1 MFNNAGEGRLLLSPT
16 LFYWLK
22 GGEAMAEKINA
33 TCAICGKGY
42 HLCMSCKDMIS
53 LTPWKKHTDTSEHYK
68 IYQIIH
74 GYSTKVYTKAEAK
87 AKLKKVDLSDFDMLR
102 DNIKA
107 VITDI
112 MGADVT
118 TPAKKVTR
126 TRKPKTVAK
135 PVVEPVISDPDVAD
149 EVSAEQ

>member
-1 MFNNAGEGRLLLSPT
+1 
-16 LFYWLK
+16 
-22 GGEAMAEKINA
+22 MAEKINA

-87 AKLKKVDLSDFDMLR
+87 AKLKKVDLSDFDTLR

-112 MGADVT
+112 MGVDVAA
-118 TPAKKVTR
+118 PVKKVTR
-126 TRKPKTVAK
+126 TRKTKT
-135 PVVEPVISDPDVAD
+135 VVEPAVEPVVNNTDAVDK
-149 EVSAEQ
+149 VSAEQ

>member
-1 MFNNAGEGRLLLSPT
+1 
-16 LFYWLK
+16 
-22 GGEAMAEKINA
+22 MAEKINA

-87 AKLKKVDLSDFDMLR
+87 VKLKKVDLSDFDTLR

-112 MGADVT
+112 MGVDVAA
-118 TPAKKVTR
+118 PVKRVTR
-126 TRKPKTVAK
+126 TRKTKT
-135 PVVEPVISDPDVAD
+135 VVEPAVEPVVNDTDAVD
-149 EVSAEQ
+149 KVSAEQ

>member
-1 MFNNAGEGRLLLSPT
+1 
-16 LFYWLK
+16 
-22 GGEAMAEKINA
+22 MAEKINA

-74 GYSTKVYTKAEAK
+74 GYSTNVYTKAEAK
-87 AKLKKVDLSDFDMLR
+87 AKLKKVDLSDFDTLR
-102 DNIKA
+102 DNIKP

-112 MGADVT
+112 MGADVAA
-118 TPAKKVTR
+118 PVKKVTR
-126 TRKPKTVAK
+126 TRKTKTVAE
-135 PVVEPVISDPDVAD
+135 PVVETVVNDADAVD
-149 EVSAEQ
+149 EVPAEQ

>member
-1 MFNNAGEGRLLLSPT
+1 
-16 LFYWLK
+16 
-22 GGEAMAEKINA
+22 MAEKINA

-87 AKLKKVDLSDFDMLR
+87 VKLKKVDLSDFDTLR

-112 MGADVT
+112 MGVDVAA
-118 TPAKKVTR
+118 PVKKVTR
-126 TRKPKTVAK
+126 TRKTKT
-135 PVVEPVISDPDVAD
+135 VVEPAVEPVVNNTDAVDK
-149 EVSAEQ
+149 VSAEQ

>member
-1 MFNNAGEGRLLLSPT
+1 
-16 LFYWLK
+16 
-22 GGEAMAEKINA
+22 MAEKINA

-87 AKLKKVDLSDFDMLR
+87 NKLKKVDLSDFDTLR

-112 MGADVT
+112 MGSGVT
-118 TPAKKVTR
+118 APVKKVTR
-126 TRKPKTVAK
+126 TRKTK
-135 PVVEPVISDPDVAD
+135 PVVEPVINDTDAVDDVP
-149 EVSAEQ
+149 AE

>member
-1 MFNNAGEGRLLLSPT
+1 
-16 LFYWLK
+16 
-22 GGEAMAEKINA
+22 MAEKINA

-118 TPAKKVTR
+118 TTAKKVAR
-126 TRKPKTVAK
+126 TRKPKTVVK

>member
-1 MFNNAGEGRLLLSPT
+1 
-16 LFYWLK
+16 
-22 GGEAMAEKINA
+22 MAEKINA

-87 AKLKKVDLSDFDMLR
+87 DKLKKVDLSDFDTLR

-112 MGADVT
+112 MDADVAA
-118 TPAKKVTR
+118 PAKKVTR
-126 TRKPKTVAK
+126 TKVTRTRNTKMVVK
-135 PVVEPVISDPDVAD
+135 PVVEPVISDSDAAD
-149 EVSAEQ
+149 EVSAE

>member
-1 MFNNAGEGRLLLSPT
+1 
-16 LFYWLK
+16 
-22 GGEAMAEKINA
+22 MAEKINA
-33 TCAICGKGY
+33 TCAICGNGY

-87 AKLKKVDLSDFDMLR
+87 AKLKKVDLSDFDTLR
-102 DNIKA
+102 DNIKS

-112 MGADVT
+112 MGADVVA
-118 TPAKKVTR
+118 PVKKVTR
-126 TRKPKTVAK
+126 TIKTKTVSE
-135 PVVEPVISDPDVAD
+135 PVVEPVVNDAD
-149 EVSAEQ
+149 AVNEVPAGQ

>member
-1 MFNNAGEGRLLLSPT
+1 
-16 LFYWLK
+16 
-22 GGEAMAEKINA
+22 MAEKINA
-33 TCAICGKGY
+33 TCAICGNGY

-87 AKLKKVDLSDFDMLR
+87 AKLKKVDLSDFDTLR
-102 DNIKA
+102 DNIKS

-112 MGADVT
+112 MGADVVA
-118 TPAKKVTR
+118 PVKKVTR
-126 TRKPKTVAK
+126 TIKTKTVSE
-135 PVVEPVISDPDVAD
+135 PVVEPVVNDADVVD
-149 EVSAEQ
+149 EVPAGQ

>member
-1 MFNNAGEGRLLLSPT
+1 
-16 LFYWLK
+16 
-22 GGEAMAEKINA
+22 MAEKINA
-33 TCAICGKGY
+33 TCAICGNGY

-87 AKLKKVDLSDFDMLR
+87 AKLKKVDLSDFDALR
-102 DNIKA
+102 DNIKS

-112 MGADVT
+112 MGADVAA
-118 TPAKKVTR
+118 PVKKVTR
-126 TRKPKTVAK
+126 TIKTKTVSE
-135 PVVEPVISDPDVAD
+135 PVVEPVVNDADAVD
-149 EVSAEQ
+149 EVPAGQ

>member
-1 MFNNAGEGRLLLSPT
+1 
-16 LFYWLK
+16 
-22 GGEAMAEKINA
+22 MAEKINA

-87 AKLKKVDLSDFDMLR
+87 AKLKKVDLSDFDTLR

-112 MGADVT
+112 MDIDVAA
-118 TPAKKVTR
+118 PVKKVTR
-126 TRKPKTVAK
+126 TRKTKTVVES
-135 PVVEPVISDPDVAD
+135 VVEPVVNDTDVVD
-149 EVSAEQ
+149 EVPAEQ

>member
-1 MFNNAGEGRLLLSPT
+1 
-16 LFYWLK
+16 
-22 GGEAMAEKINA
+22 MAEKINA
-33 TCAICGKGY
+33 TCAICGNGY

-87 AKLKKVDLSDFDMLR
+87 AKLKKVDLSDFDTLR
-102 DNIKA
+102 DNIKS

-112 MGADVT
+112 MGTDVADPV
-118 TPAKKVTR
+118 KKVTR
-126 TRKPKTVAK
+126 TRKTKTVADQ
-135 PVVEPVISDPDVAD
+135 VVEPVVNDADAVD
-149 EVSAEQ
+149 EVHAEQ

>member
-1 MFNNAGEGRLLLSPT
+1 
-16 LFYWLK
+16 
-22 GGEAMAEKINA
+22 MAEKINA

-42 HLCMSCKDMIS
+42 HLCISCKDMIS

-74 GYSTKVYTKAEAK
+74 GYSTKMYTKAEAK
-87 AKLKKVDLSDFDMLR
+87 AKLKKVDLSDFDTLR
-102 DNIKA
+102 DNIKS

-118 TPAKKVTR
+118 APVKKVTR
-126 TRKPKTVAK
+126 TRKTKMVA
-135 PVVEPVISDPDVAD
+135 EPVFEPIINDAEAID
-149 EVSAEQ
+149 EVPDEQ

>member
-1 MFNNAGEGRLLLSPT
+1 
-16 LFYWLK
+16 
-22 GGEAMAEKINA
+22 MAEKINA

-42 HLCMSCKDMIS
+42 HLCMSCNDMIS

-87 AKLKKVDLSDFDMLR
+87 DKLKKVDISDFDTLR

-112 MGADVT
+112 MDADVAA
-118 TPAKKVTR
+118 PAKKVTR
-126 TRKPKTVAK
+126 TRNTKM
-135 PVVEPVISDPDVAD
+135 VVKQVIEPVISDSDAAD
-149 EVSAEQ
+149 EVSAE

>member
-1 MFNNAGEGRLLLSPT
+1 
-16 LFYWLK
+16 
-22 GGEAMAEKINA
+22 MAEKINA

-53 LTPWKKHTDTSEHYK
+53 MTPWKKHTDTSEHYK

-74 GYSTKVYTKAEAK
+74 GYSTNVYTKAEAR

-102 DNIKA
+102 DNIKS

-112 MGADVT
+112 MDVDVVA
-118 TPAKKVTR
+118 PVKKVNRNRNT
-126 TRKPKTVAK
+126 KTVVK
-135 PVVEPVISDPDVAD
+135 PVVEPVVNDADSVDDVTY
-149 EVSAEQ
+149 EQ

>member
-1 MFNNAGEGRLLLSPT
+1 
-16 LFYWLK
+16 
-22 GGEAMAEKINA
+22 MAEKINA

-87 AKLKKVDLSDFDMLR
+87 AKLKKVDLSDFDTLR

-112 MGADVT
+112 MGVDVAA
-118 TPAKKVTR
+118 PVKRVTR
-126 TRKPKTVAK
+126 TRKTKT
-135 PVVEPVISDPDVAD
+135 VVEPAVEPVVNDTDAVD
-149 EVSAEQ
+149 KVSAEQ

>member
-1 MFNNAGEGRLLLSPT
+1 
-16 LFYWLK
+16 
-22 GGEAMAEKINA
+22 MAEKINA

-53 LTPWKKHTDTSEHYK
+53 MTPWKKHTDTSEHYK

-74 GYSTKVYTKAEAK
+74 GYSTKVYTKAEAR

-102 DNIKA
+102 DNIKS

-112 MGADVT
+112 MDVDVVA
-118 TPAKKVTR
+118 PVKKVNRNRNT
-126 TRKPKTVAK
+126 KTVIK
-135 PVVEPVISDPDVAD
+135 PVVEPVVNDADSVDDV
-149 EVSAEQ
+149 VSEQ

>member
-1 MFNNAGEGRLLLSPT
+1 
-16 LFYWLK
+16 
-22 GGEAMAEKINA
+22 MAEKINA

-87 AKLKKVDLSDFDMLR
+87 AKLKNVDLSDFDTLR
-102 DNIKA
+102 DNIKS

-112 MGADVT
+112 MDADVAA
-118 TPAKKVTR
+118 PVKKVTR
-126 TRKPKTVAK
+126 TRKTKTVAEPVVK
-135 PVVEPVISDPDVAD
+135 PVVNDADAVD
-149 EVSAEQ
+149 EVPAEQ